1 MAGCRGVTAQPG
13 SPDARDAD
21 QPQQEPDVE
30 QLEPDVAVEAEF
42 DDDAADEAEAREEA
56 AVLEQ
61 AAAEPAAEPAPETAA
76 ETPGNGGFDL
86 FTPTHAQA
94 PSPPRRAP
102 PAT

>member
-1 MAGCRGVTAQPG
+1 MAGRRGGTAQPG

-21 QPQQEPDVE
+21 QPQQQPDVE
-30 QLEPDVAVEAEF
+30 QPGPDVAVEAAFADEPE
-42 DDDAADEAEAREEA
+42 DEAEGGEA
-56 AVLEQ
+56 GAVLEQ

-76 ETPGNGGFDL
+76 ETPGNGGFEL